1 MSPSPF
7 DTAACLDGLLRS
19 RCSVRAFRDEPVPRE
34 RVTEILRVAARAPSN
49 SNTQPWQVYALAGE
63 GIRQVEAAIITVF
76 DSGQLPPSHHFPAS
90 LPEAYGARQADF
102 AARYYEAL
110 AIDRSD
116 TAARARQTRRN
127 FGFFGAP
134 VGLVFA
140 IDAGLKPHSWL
151 DLGLYL
157 QSVMLAARA
166 RGLDT
171 CPQVSFAPYHAVIAP
186 LLGMPSEQ
194 VTVCGMSLGYRDER
208 AAVNGLETPREPVE
222 SFVRFAGF

>member
-1 MSPSPF
+1 MTLSID

-34 RVTEILRVAARAPSN
+34 TVLEILRVAARAPSN

-63 GIRQVEAAIITVF
+63 GIRRVEAAITAVF
-76 DSGQLPPSHHFPAS
+76 DSGQLPPAHHFPTP

-102 AARYYEAL
+102 ATRYYEAL
-110 AIDRSD
+110 GIDRAD
-116 TAARARQTRRN
+116 ATTRARQTRRN

-134 VGLVFA
+134 VGLIFT
-140 IDAGLKPHSWL
+140 IDACLKPHSWL

-171 CPQVSFAPYHAVIAP
+171 CPQVSFAPYHAAIAP
-186 LLGMPSEQ
+186 VLGMPDGQ
-194 VTVCGMSLGYRDER
+194 VTVCGMSLGHRDER
-208 AAVNGLETPREPVE
+208 APVNAFETPRRDVAG
-222 SFVRFAGF
+222 FVRTLGF